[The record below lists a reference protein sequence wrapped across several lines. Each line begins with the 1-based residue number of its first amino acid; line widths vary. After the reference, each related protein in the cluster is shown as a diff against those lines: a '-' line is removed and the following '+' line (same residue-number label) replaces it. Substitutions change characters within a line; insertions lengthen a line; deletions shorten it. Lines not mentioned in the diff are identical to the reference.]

1 MKRIYLDYAS
11 STPVAEE
18 VAKEIAG
25 VSKKFFGNPSSLHAE
40 GFAAKKVLDESRG
53 KLARILQCGRDEIIF
68 VSGGTEA
75 NNLAIRG
82 VLSAFR
88 KKNPTAKIHAI
99 TSIVEHS
106 SVLATFKA
114 EEKLGV
120 SVTYLPVG
128 RDGMIAGESVLKAIT
143 QDTAM
148 VSLQYANNETGV
160 ILSVGKIARAVRRLK
175 DSVKNVPVIHVDAS
189 AAAAYLN
196 CSPETLAAD
205 LITFDAQKMYGPK
218 GVGAL
223 YVRKDIPIS
232 PIISGGGQ
240 ENNLRA
246 GAVALPLV
254 AGFAVAFGQAEERR
268 AGEAARLSKL
278 RAYLRQEL
286 QEKIGGIVFNESPGS
301 RLPNILNFSLPGRD
315 NQMLALR
322 LDAKGFAVST
332 KSACEEGEKISH
344 VVMAMT
350 RDEKVASATFRV
362 SLGRTTTRRDLSLFV
377 KVLQKTL
384 SKYMFDKFDT

>member
-18 VAKEIAG
+18 VAKETAR

-40 GFAAKKVLDESRG
+40 GFAAKKILDESRG

-75 NNLAIRG
+75 NNLAIHG

-99 TSIVEHS
+99 TSVVEHS
-106 SVLATFKA
+106 SVLAAFKA

-128 RDGMIAGESVLKAIT
+128 RDGVVAEESVLKAIT
-143 QDTAM
+143 QDTALI
-148 VSLQYANNETGV
+148 SLQYSNNETGV
-160 ILSVGKIARAVRRLK
+160 ILPIGKIARAVRRLK
-175 DSVKNVPVIHVDAS
+175 NSVKNVPVIHVDAS

-223 YVRKDIPIS
+223 YVRKDIPIL

-246 GAVALPLV
+246 GTVALPLV

-268 AGEAARLSKL
+268 AGETARLSKL
-278 RAYLRQEL
+278 RVYLRQEL
-286 QEKIGGIVFNESPGS
+286 QEKIGGIVFNESP
-301 RLPNILNFSLPGRD
+301 RNQLPNILNFSLPGRD

-322 LDAKGFAVST
+322 LDARGFAVST
-332 KSACEEGEKISH
+332 KSACEEGEKLSH

-350 RDEKVASATFRV
+350 GNEAIASSTVRV
-362 SLGRTTTRRDLSLFV
+362 SFGLTTTQRDLSLFV
-377 KVLQKTL
+377 KVLQKI
-384 SKYMFDKFDT
+384 YFDRSDT